1 MRILGVDPGV
11 ATGIAVY
18 DTEERKALHLEIVN
32 MGEKALTDHLGLLA
46 FKYHPIGRSVYED
59 FIPRWGQKFDITPI
73 KLIGAMNTM
82 HRLWDKVKPAEH
94 KALIKDKPLN
104 ALFKDACEKIG
115 AGHSRDALRLCLYV
129 AVARLRDEGTIQLLK
144 ENK

>member
-32 MGEKALTDHLGLLA
+32 MGEKDLTDHLGLLA
-46 FKYHPIGRSVYED
+46 FRFMPELSVYED
-59 FIPRWGQKFDITPI
+59 FLPRWGQKFDITPI

-82 HRLWDKVKPAEH
+82 HREWIKVKPAEH
-94 KALIKDKPLN
+94 KALVKDKPLN
-104 ALFKDACEKIG
+104 FLFKAAGERIS

>member
-1 MRILGVDPGV
+1 MSSTAILTLCSARRSLNPN
-11 ATGIAVY
+11 
-18 DTEERKALHLEIVN
+18 RCIV
-32 MGEKALTDHLGLLA
+32 
-46 FKYHPIGRSVYED
+46 F
-59 FIPRWGQKFDITPI
+59 ITPI

-104 ALFKDACEKIG
+104 ALFKDAGEKIG